1 MPKLNQLFSER
12 REEIGVEYGADTSC
26 ARLIGPPASADGN
39 GVNPDGT
46 DNNGDS
52 GDSASGMVI
61 DLSLLD
67 EEDPRQLM
75 MKLMLGCGAFVG
87 FRGVKEHTNLRPKNL
102 AREPFPPGHPLFGEE
117 FWAFRFME
125 DKTTKLSVHNPVL
138 SYHNGMKIPVNS
150 DFGQFMQ
157 RYTKQLSPHQDRMY
171 CLPATKA
178 QKNEFAMRG
187 FPKAV
192 FLPRQPIGRHKI
204 FKMIK
209 EGLEKIGLP
218 GRTGHDL
225 RRLFVTTLA
234 NDPGVNTK
242 EMLEATRH
250 KSVAASRPYM
260 LCNGKSELSKFK
272 ALGLKK

>member
-46 DNNGDS
+46 DDNGDS

-138 SYHNGMKIPVNS
+138 SYHNGIKIPVNS

-157 RYTKQLSPHQDRMY
+157 RYTKQLSPHQDCMY
-171 CLPATKA
+171 CLPAT
-178 QKNEFAMRG
+178 
-187 FPKAV
+187 
-192 FLPRQPIGRHKI
+192 
-204 FKMIK
+204 
-209 EGLEKIGLP
+209 
-218 GRTGHDL
+218 
-225 RRLFVTTLA
+225 
-234 NDPGVNTK
+234 
-242 EMLEATRH
+242 
-250 KSVAASRPYM
+250 
-260 LCNGKSELSKFK
+260 
-272 ALGLKK
+272 